1 MAGLKSGRK
10 LMKQWGI
17 RPHELLHRFIK
28 KGFIVYDETGQEVS
42 PEEALYNIN
51 DDRSDAE
58 KIMAWQEFELPGSDT
73 EAEELAN
80 KLNNVYFDEGN
91 AQEIEETFDLAGKKK
106 SYDPNKQKPSD
117 KHPRVRHRNQARAV
131 AKDLWDKYPDMSLTE
146 MANNDEVLKVSK
158 KSNDKLYLEKSV
170 KGWIRNLNPN
180 PPQKGCPK
188 KKDK

>member
-28 KGFIVYDETGQEVS
+28 NGFIVYDETGQEVS

-58 KIMAWQEFELPGSDT
+58 KIMAWQEFELPGSDK

-91 AQEIEETFDLAGKKK
+91 AQEIEETFDLPGKKK

-117 KHPRVRHRNQARAV
+117 KHPRIRHRKQTQAV
-131 AKDLWDKYPDMSLTE
+131 AKLLWDKYPDMTAPE
-146 MANNDEVLKVSK
+146 MLKNEELLDVSK
-158 KSNDKLYLEKSV
+158 RENGELYQDRTV
-170 KGWIRNLNPN
+170 KGWIRMLNPN
-180 PPQKGCPK
+180 PPLKGSPK